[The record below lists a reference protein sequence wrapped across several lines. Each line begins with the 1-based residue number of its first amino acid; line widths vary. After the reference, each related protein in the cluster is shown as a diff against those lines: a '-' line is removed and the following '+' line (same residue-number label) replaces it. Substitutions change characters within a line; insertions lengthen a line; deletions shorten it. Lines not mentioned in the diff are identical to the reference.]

1 MNRKRRKVANMKCPI
16 CASNTYEEKHGK
28 YQFTPPPNIP
38 GGPICITNA
47 TWWECGTCG
56 EKVLSHE
63 LDKAIDVEA
72 TRRQGLLT
80 PGEIRDVR
88 KRTGLSAVDMAHLLG
103 VGEKTYTRWETG
115 KSIQNKANDTLI
127 RLLDKNAEPFTLVEA
142 EREPNRNA
150 LVSQYFQVLDTLKGS
165 NPLAMAAHGGD
176 LGVTS
181 TESLRIRIR
190 EILAA
195 KNR

>member
-1 MNRKRRKVANMKCPI
+1 MANTKCPI
-16 CASNTYEEKHGK
+16 CDSNTYEEKHGD
-28 YQFTPPPNIP
+28 YQFDSPSSIP
-38 GGPICITNA
+38 GGPIHISNA
-47 TWWECGTCG
+47 TWWECSTCG

-80 PGEIRDVR
+80 PEEIRNVR
-88 KRTGLSAVDMAHLLG
+88 KRTGLSAVDISHLLG
-103 VGEKTYTRWETG
+103 VGEKTWTRWETG

-127 RLLDKNAEPFTLVEA
+127 RFLDKNAEYFTLVEA
-142 EREPNRNA
+142 EREPNRNTLIA
-150 LVSQYFQVLDTLKGS
+150 QYFQDIGKFKGS

-176 LGVTS
+176 LGFTT
-181 TESLRIRIR
+181 TESLRIRLH

-195 KNR
+195 KIR